1 MSNRYF
7 SVVIINIQILFLKH
21 WRANFIEPNSSLSH
35 SGKKWWTLYERNMRN
50 HNKLPFKYL
59 QSRNCSKPKEKDSF
73 MPSKS
78 QSHYFSQ
85 RRLIGRNVTLIKC
98 NKMSKNISC
107 QTESCILNDRL
118 QIQRIFLWTWRH
130 VFALQILR
138 VTKQA
143 KGTRLAI
150 VFETTKSDYQV
161 MACNG
166 QKPSDYSS
174 RGKWLSPLNDDQNN
188 KRIKKCLNY
197 WKYSNCKLVLQLL

>member
-1 MSNRYF
+1 M
-7 SVVIINIQILFLKH
+7 
-21 WRANFIEPNSSLSH
+21 
-35 SGKKWWTLYERNMRN
+35 ERNDEPYTKEIWGTILSCPLNTCNQEIAANQKKKIVSCHLN
-50 HNKLPFKYL
+50 HSHIPFL
-59 QSRNCSKPKEKDSF
+59 R
-73 MPSKS
+73 
-78 QSHYFSQ
+78 
-85 RRLIGRNVTLIKC
+85 C

-107 QTESCILNDRL
+107 QTESCILNDWL

-130 VFALQILR
+130 VYALQILR

-161 MACNG
+161 MAYNG

-188 KRIKKCLNY
+188 KRIKKFLNY

>member
-1 MSNRYF
+1 
-7 SVVIINIQILFLKH
+7 
-21 WRANFIEPNSSLSH
+21 
-35 SGKKWWTLYERNMRN
+35 MRN
-50 HNKLPFKYL
+50 HYDNKYPLNTCNQEIAANQK
-59 QSRNCSKPKEKDSF
+59 KKDSF

-118 QIQRIFLWTWRH
+118 QIQIVFLWTWRH
-130 VFALQILR
+130 VYALQILR

-166 QKPSDYSS
+166 QKPSDYPS
-174 RGKWLSPLNDDQNN
+174 REKWLSPLNDDQNN
-188 KRIKKCLNY
+188 KRIKKFLNY